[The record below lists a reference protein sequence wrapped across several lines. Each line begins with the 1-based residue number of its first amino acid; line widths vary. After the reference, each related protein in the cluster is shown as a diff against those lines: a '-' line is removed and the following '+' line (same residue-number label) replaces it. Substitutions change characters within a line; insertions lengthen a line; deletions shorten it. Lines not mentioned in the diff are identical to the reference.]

1 MFAIR
6 WFSHAVKK
14 RAAAAAGEKVKWQR
28 RKTAK
33 TVNNLVICDWA
44 ALRNKY
50 NILAISDCI
59 EGNYLGGIPHDSY
72 ELIENVQNM
81 LNSMEKQSIDYHL
94 SHLNADSGFDV
105 KSFLAFIEQ
114 MEMVPNIKQNKRN
127 TKKTEQTYRYMSD
140 YIYANRFK
148 IEVVFAWLDT
158 YKRIL
163 VRFEKLAINFKS
175 WLNIAAAMINF
186 RHIFN

>member
-1 MFAIR
+1 MFTIR
-6 WFSHAVKK
+6 WFSHSVKK
-14 RAAAAAGEKVKWQR
+14 RGEKVKWQR
-28 RKTAK
+28 RKKAK
-33 TVNNLVICDWA
+33 TVNNLVICD
-44 ALRNKY
+44 NKY

-59 EGNYLGGIPHDSY
+59 EGNHHDSY
-72 ELIENVQNM
+72 ELIQNVQNM
-81 LNSMEKQSIDYHL
+81 LDSMKKQSIEYHF

-114 MEMVPNIKQNKRN
+114 MEMVSNIKQNKRN

-163 VRFEKLAINFKS
+163 VRFEKLAVNFKS
-175 WLNIAAAMINF
+175 WLNIASAMINF

>member
-1 MFAIR
+1 MFTIR
-6 WFSHAVKK
+6 WFSHAIKK
-14 RAAAAAGEKVKWQR
+14 RGEKVKWQR
-28 RKTAK
+28 RKRAK
-33 TVNNLVICDWA
+33 TVNNLVICD
-44 ALRNKY
+44 NKY

-59 EGNYLGGIPHDSY
+59 EGNHHDSY
-72 ELIENVQNM
+72 EIIENVQNM
-81 LNSMEKQSIDYHL
+81 IVSMEKQSIEYHF

-105 KSFLAFIEQ
+105 KSFLVFIEQ
-114 MEMVPNIKQNKRN
+114 MEMIPNIKQNKRN
-127 TKKTEQTYRYMSD
+127 TKKTEHPYRYMSD

-163 VRFEKLAINFKS
+163 VRFEKLAVNFKS
-175 WLNIAAAMINF
+175 WLNIASAMINF

>member
-1 MFAIR
+1 MFTIR
-6 WFSHAVKK
+6 WFSHAIKK
-14 RAAAAAGEKVKWQR
+14 RGEKVKWQR
-28 RKTAK
+28 RKRAK

-59 EGNYLGGIPHDSY
+59 EGNHHHNY
-72 ELIENVQNM
+72 EIIENVQNM
-81 LNSMEKQSIDYHL
+81 IVSMEKQSIEYHF

-105 KSFLAFIEQ
+105 KSFLVFIEQ
-114 MEMVPNIKQNKRN
+114 MEMIPNIKQNKRN
-127 TKKTEQTYRYMSD
+127 TKKTEQVYRYMSD

-163 VRFEKLAINFKS
+163 VRFEKLAVNFKS
-175 WLNIAAAMINF
+175 WLNIASAMINF

>member
-1 MFAIR
+1 MFATG
-6 WFSHAVKK
+6 WFSYSFKK
-14 RAAAAAGEKVKWQR
+14 RGEKVKWQR
-28 RKTAK
+28 RKRAK
-33 TVNNLVICDWA
+33 TVNNLVICD
-44 ALRNKY
+44 NKY

-59 EGNYLGGIPHDSY
+59 EGSHHDSF

-81 LNSMEKQSIDYHL
+81 IDSMKKQSIEYHF

-105 KSFLAFIEQ
+105 KSFLTFIEQ
-114 MEMVPNIKQNKRN
+114 MEMIPNIKQNKRN
-127 TKKTEQTYRYMSD
+127 SKKTAQNYRYMSD

-175 WLNIAAAMINF
+175 WLNIASAMINF

>member
-14 RAAAAAGEKVKWQR
+14 RGEKVKWQR
-28 RKTAK
+28 RKRAK
-33 TVNNLVICDWA
+33 TVNNLVICD
-44 ALRNKY
+44 NKY

-59 EGNYLGGIPHDSY
+59 EGNHHDSY
-72 ELIENVQNM
+72 ELIENVQSM
-81 LNSMEKQSIDYHL
+81 LDSMKKQSIEYHF

-127 TKKTEQTYRYMSD
+127 TKKTEQIYRYMSD

-163 VRFEKLAINFKS
+163 VRFEKLASNFKS
-175 WLNIAAAMINF
+175 WLNIASAMINF

>member
-28 RKTAK
+28 RKRAK
-33 TVNNLVICDWA
+33 TVNNLVICD
-44 ALRNKY
+44 NKY

-127 TKKTEQTYRYMSD
+127 TKKTEQTYRYTCD